1 MNVIFL
7 SHFSSL
13 CPDFCTAFKAF
24 KSAPKNSKFRKICSF
39 CKSIWLGILQKQFSN
54 KYLQNFQ
61 MFENHPMKKLFV
73 LIIFNRLD
81 DNPMPGNTVFS
92 NISVYSLNY
101 GVIT

>member
-1 MNVIFL
+1 MLFFCPILVLYVQIFVQPL
-7 SHFSSL
+7 KPLKVHQKIVNLEKSVLFAKVSGWESS
-13 CPDFCTAFKAF
+13 
-24 KSAPKNSKFRKICSF
+24 
-39 CKSIWLGILQKQFSN
+39 QKQFSN